1 MPVMS
6 AVLPISEIK
15 QQFQDEWV
23 LIAYTQIDENL
34 NVIAGEVLAHSPNVE
49 TLYHLL
55 PQYPDRP
62 VAFEYVG
69 EVPEDIA
76 FIL

>member
-1 MPVMS
+1 MTAGLTLDEM
-6 AVLPISEIK
+6 K
-15 QQFQDEWV
+15 QQYPNEWL

-34 NVIAGEVLAHSPNVE
+34 TVIQGEVLAHSPNVE

-55 PQYPDRP
+55 SQYRDRA

-69 EVPEDIA
+69 ELPEDLA

>member
-1 MPVMS
+1 MS
-6 AVLPISEIK
+6 AVLPIHKIK
-15 QQFQDEWV
+15 QQYQDEWV
-23 LIAYTQIDENL
+23 LIAYTQVDENL
-34 NVIAGEVLAHSPNVE
+34 NVTEGEVLAHSPNVE

-55 PQYPDRP
+55 PHYRDRA

>member
-1 MPVMS
+1 MTSQTPF
-6 AVLPISEIK
+6 AQIK
-15 QQFQDEWV
+15 QQYQDEWLLV
-23 LIAYTQIDENL
+23 AYTQVDENL
-34 NVIAGEVLAHSPNVE
+34 NVLEGEVLAHSPNVE

-55 PQYPDRP
+55 PQYRDRP

-69 EVPEDIA
+69 EVPEDLA

>member
-1 MPVMS
+1 MS
-6 AVLPISEIK
+6 PVLPISEIK
-15 QQFQDEWV
+15 QQYQDEWV
-23 LIAYTQIDENL
+23 LIAYTQVDENL
-34 NVIAGEVLAHSPNVE
+34 SVTEGEVLAHSPNVE

-55 PQYPDRP
+55 PQYRDRA

-69 EVPEDIA
+69 DLPEDLA

>member
-1 MPVMS
+1 MP
-6 AVLPISEIK
+6 AVLTLDEMK
-15 QQFQDEWV
+15 QHYQNEWL

-34 NVIAGEVLAHSPNVE
+34 NVIQGEVLAQSPHVE

-55 PQYPDRP
+55 SQYPDRA

-69 EVPEDIA
+69 EIPEDLA
-76 FIL
+76 FVL